1 MLKPQMHHIDKGY
14 STFIQ
19 MYHDRA
25 KNNVGQKHTIIQYG
39 RRLTKLMVG
48 SVHAQKIL
56 KAYLKQLHIEIET
69 EIAHG

>member
-1 MLKPQMHHIDKGY
+1 MFKPQMHHIDKGY

-25 KNNVGQKHTIIQYG
+25 KNTVGQKHIIIQYG
-39 RRLTKLMVG
+39 KRLTKLMVG

-56 KAYLKQLHIEIET
+56 KSYLKQLHLET
-69 EIAHG
+69 EMEVVHG